1 VPGSRGQALDQ
12 KLEKYERQELANL
25 AQLKSGELVEV
36 ELEIDS
42 KNDYEYLLFE
52 DYKAAG
58 FEALLVRSGYN
69 PNDMGAY
76 MEMRDDRVCFFVRA
90 LARGKHSVSYRLRA
104 EIPGKFSALPARASA
119 MYAPELKGN
128 SDEIKLRIED

>member
-1 VPGSRGQALDQ
+1 
-12 KLEKYERQELANL
+12 
-25 AQLKSGELVEV
+25 VEV

-42 KNDYEYLLFE
+42 KNDYEYICFE
-52 DYKAAG
+52 DPKAAG
-58 FEALLVRSGYN
+58 FEAVQVRSGYGN
-69 PNDMGAY
+69 NDMGAF

-104 EIPGKFSALPARASA
+104 EIPGKFSALPTRGYA

-128 SDEIKLRIED
+128 SDEIKLQIAD